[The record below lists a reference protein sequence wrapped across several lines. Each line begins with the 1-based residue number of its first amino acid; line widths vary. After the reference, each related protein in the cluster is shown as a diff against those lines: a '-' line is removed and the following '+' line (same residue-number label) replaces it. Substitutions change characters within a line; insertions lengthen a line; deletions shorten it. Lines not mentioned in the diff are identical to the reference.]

1 MLNFNNWITI
11 IRQYN
16 RIKLKLIK
24 NNKQKSKIPV
34 NLHIETIYYK
44 NMNAASTTNLFK
56 SLLEDELIF
65 AYTGL
70 VSDSITHKIIEL
82 TQLNIDSKGNFFKLK
97 NKISFLMAE
106 CYQNVARHGKYSV
119 DVSSLSDNQGAFYVR
134 SIADC
139 FFIASANSVAND
151 FIPSIKEKLEKV
163 NSLNTDELR
172 LLLKQVLAKGKL
184 SDRGGA
190 GLGIIEMA
198 RRTGRKISYDFVPID
213 SKTSLFFI
221 QLTIQSPENKSIE
234 EAESSLEHMKNL
246 YAMMKAENLIVLH
259 KGDFSENSVLP
270 IIHMIEKNI
279 LRHNELRVGKQKLY
293 NVSVEMLQNISMHA
307 EKINK
312 VNEGLFVLE
321 QHNGRSSIGT
331 CNFISKQSE
340 QHLNKLL
347 SKLSNLSKSELNEL
361 YRDKL
366 RLLIDE
372 KIVGIGI
379 GLIYVFRKTESVDYS
394 FSDSNENRLF
404 SIFVEV

>member
-1 MLNFNNWITI
+1 
-11 IRQYN
+11 
-16 RIKLKLIK
+16 
-24 NNKQKSKIPV
+24 
-34 NLHIETIYYK
+34 
-44 NMNAASTTNLFK
+44 MNAASTTNLLK
-56 SLLEDELIF
+56 SLLEDDLIF
-65 AYTGL
+65 AYTGV

-106 CYQNVARHGKYSV
+106 CYQNVARHGKYSAE
-119 DVSSLSDNQGAFYVR
+119 VSSIGDNQGAFYVR
-134 SIADC
+134 GVTDC
-139 FFIASANSVAND
+139 FFIASANTVAND
-151 FIPSIKEKLEKV
+151 VIPSIKEKLEKV

-172 LLLKQVLAKGKL
+172 ILLKQVLAKGQL

-198 RRTGRKISYDFVPID
+198 RRTGRKISYDFVPTD

-221 QLTIQSPENKSIE
+221 QLTLKSPANKSIE
-234 EAESSLEHMKNL
+234 KSESSLEHMKSL

-259 KGDFSENSVLP
+259 KGDFSGNSVLP

-279 LRHNELRVGKQKLY
+279 LRHNDMRVGKQKLY

-307 EKINK
+307 KKINK

-331 CNFISKQSE
+331 CNFISKQGE
-340 QHLNKLL
+340 QQLSKLL

-372 KIVGIGI
+372 KIIGIGI
-379 GLIYVFRKTESVDYS
+379 GLIYIFRKTQSVDYC

-404 SIFVEV
+404 SIFVEI